1 MTATIVVIRGVMR
14 RSRLNFVGTVM
25 HSFNK
30 FIAILLPLKVLCI
43 VLLMNSSVI
52 VRKHTMSDI
61 KVTYR
66 LLESEA
72 QMVFYCV
79 LCSH

>member
-1 MTATIVVIRGVMR
+1 MTATIVVVGGVMR
-14 RSRLNFVGTVM
+14 SLRLNFVGTVM

-30 FIAILLPLKVLCI
+30 FIAILFPLKVLCI

-52 VRKHTMSDI
+52 VWKHTMSDI

-72 QMVFYCV
+72 QMV
-79 LCSH
+79 L